1 MTEKVIIKIKYKHIE
16 KTITASPEETW
27 RFLRGF
33 FKEFIPSYKIAEKLT
48 INVDIQKIAKE
59 CEGLIVY
66 LSDQPIILKPNKKL
80 TDTETILLWLLAYYL
95 GNEINIIESKSISTD
110 FFQSKLKKSRK
121 IIITRLNELAK
132 NNMIKKIS
140 ASDYTLT
147 YLGIS
152 LMQKE
157 ILSKIK
163 LKYTS
168 KNR

>member
-80 TDTETILLWLLAYYL
+80 TDTETIFLWLLVYYL

-140 ASDYTLT
+140 AYDYALT

>member
-48 INVDIQKIAKE
+48 INVNIQKIAKE

-140 ASDYTLT
+140 ASDYALT

>member
-140 ASDYTLT
+140 ASDYALT